1 MNSKIKK
8 IVCAVLAVLIIAAV
22 VLIVFCISKANKA
35 YHDYMFYS
43 KYLDQSPYPEIHLNN
58 FIMFIGIAI
67 FALFTLLSNGFL
79 LFIFLSRKNKGNGP
93 GASGGSGGPI
103 IFPRG
108 GGGFSGGGGLRV
120 TRIFSGRTDRSTFCP
135 TLTEMALIVPP

>member
-1 MNSKIKK
+1 MNSNIKK
-8 IVCAVLAVLIIAAV
+8 VVCVVLAVLITAAV

-79 LFIFLSRKNKGNGP
+79 LFIFLKKSNALEYVKMNANELAALRKKK
-93 GASGGSGGPI
+93 
-103 IFPRG
+103 
-108 GGGFSGGGGLRV
+108 
-120 TRIFSGRTDRSTFCP
+120 
-135 TLTEMALIVPP
+135 ALEKQEKKKQKLQSKLNEINQKTV